1 MTQQEFGQGFSH
13 CTAKGNL
20 SLFPIIPLPS
30 GQTLRHS
37 QIKTLLF
44 YLLCGKAYVR
54 VEMSQPKN
62 HSGWFTTVT
71 QPIQSH
77 DGSHDVLDQGLH
89 FAVQTQLSL
98 HCLVVCAIVPSHSP
112 HATQETQQVRKFPF
126 MSQDWVFHCCFHGE
140 IHHAPPW
147 PVSANPTII
156 LREHWNCP
164 SVWGTLHPFLFKHG
178 EESQT
183 LLLNAVCNQSC
194 GF

>member
-54 VEMSQPKN
+54 VEISQPKN
-62 HSGWFTTVT
+62 HSGWFTAVT

-89 FAVQTQLSL
+89 SAVQTQLSM
-98 HCLVVCAIVPSHSP
+98 HCLVVCAIVPSHSL
-112 HATQETQQVRKFPF
+112 HATWETQQVRKFPF

-140 IHHAPPW
+140 IHHARPGQCQQIQQTSSENIGTVQ
-147 PVSANPTII
+147 VSGA
-156 LREHWNCP
+156 
-164 SVWGTLHPFLFKHG
+164 PFIH
-178 EESQT
+178 
-183 LLLNAVCNQSC
+183 SC
-194 GF
+194 SNTEKSHRHFF